1 MRTLLQA
8 EELSVLYAERTVLD
22 RISLTVRTGER
33 LALLGRN
40 GAGKTTLL
48 RLLSGER
55 RPDEGHVWREDGLQ
69 LAVLAQ
75 QPLFEAGQTVA
86 ELLRAADPF
95 LAARDELEALSAR
108 LNEAEAME
116 RWMTLQ
122 RRFEDDGGYGWQS
135 RAARIF
141 GMLDLSRFL
150 EREADTLSGGEG
162 TRLSLA
168 LALVQEPDL
177 LLLDEP
183 TNHLDIRMR
192 EWLEGY
198 LLAFAGG
205 LILTSHDRDF
215 LDTVATRSLWLEGGE
230 AAEYPGGYSRAR
242 SLRELERRTQG
253 RAHRLGTRE
262 EQRLVAS
269 ADQLDLWGRRSKA
282 VKSRLSRTAVAEAPA
297 SERRLKMRL
306 LAGQARARLLLWGE
320 HLSKSYGEKAV
331 LSGVALKIRQGDRI
345 ALMGA
350 NGTGKTSLLRLL
362 AGDDQPDPMTPEGPP
377 VLRLAPGVQVVTLDQ
392 TWHGLDSS
400 EGLYAQFDER
410 FGARAAALLGRAGF
424 GQADWLK
431 TPAELSGG
439 ERARAGLAL
448 VSALRADLLLLDEPT
463 NHLDADALES
473 LEEAVQAYAG
483 AVLIVTHD
491 RRFAREVANR
501 LWMIEPLLTGGG
513 ALREVA
519 GWTDRTALDPA
530 RSLEGDPP
538 PPPPPPSV
546 REQLREQEQK
556 LAALNVQLDSLTLS
570 GRGEARARSERHA
583 LQGQI
588 YGLYEEVYYQ
598 PQYGWELRSG
608 PLRVRAQRFEDSG
621 QGDSDQ
627 PGGGMFWAAYDL
639 SCPHLAYDGEVLRW
653 SDPPPEWYGAWLLG
667 AALDIIF
674 LRWNRGRV
682 RLGEGGLLLTRRQY
696 FERLGW
702 AVPGGLAIRNP
713 LP

>member
-1 MRTLLQA
+1 MLLPRYPWRREGRNAGQPDEFKNDSGNVRVRTLLQA

-95 LAARDELEALSAR
+95 LAARDELEALLVR
-108 LNEAEAME
+108 LDEAEAME

-168 LALVQEPDL
+168 LALAQEPDL

-463 NHLDADALES
+463 NHLDLATREALSMALNEFEGTVMLVSHDRALLRAVCDEFWMVSQGGVSPFDGDLDDYQKYLLDHAKRMREEAKKSSQAPSSSSAQSKPNATKSVATTAYKQDVLNTFESKKLVKKAPQGTPDQRKSDAKTRQQQSDATRPLRKELEKLDGQLQALNAEKDS
-473 LEEAVQAYAG
+473 LQNTLASTTPATIATIGKRLKTIDAEIGTLEERWLELTEQIETAAV
-483 AVLIVTHD
+483 
-491 RRFAREVANR
+491 
-501 LWMIEPLLTGGG
+501 
-513 ALREVA
+513 
-519 GWTDRTALDPA
+519 
-530 RSLEGDPP
+530 
-538 PPPPPPSV
+538 
-546 REQLREQEQK
+546 
-556 LAALNVQLDSLTLS
+556 
-570 GRGEARARSERHA
+570 
-583 LQGQI
+583 
-588 YGLYEEVYYQ
+588 
-598 PQYGWELRSG
+598 
-608 PLRVRAQRFEDSG
+608 
-621 QGDSDQ
+621 
-627 PGGGMFWAAYDL
+627 
-639 SCPHLAYDGEVLRW
+639 
-653 SDPPPEWYGAWLLG
+653 
-667 AALDIIF
+667 
-674 LRWNRGRV
+674 
-682 RLGEGGLLLTRRQY
+682 
-696 FERLGW
+696 
-702 AVPGGLAIRNP
+702 
-713 LP
+713 